1 MTPKQARKLL
11 IQYLS
16 KYSHN
21 FSFYRYLRKIS
32 RIFSLPEKHSTFFG
46 DLFEKNIINLV
57 NHLAIEDV
65 DSFDYV
71 LIKNGEH
78 YWPDIRGFLK
88 FLKEHT

>member
-16 KYSHN
+16 KYNRKFN
-21 FSFYRYLRKIS
+21 FYQDLRKIS

-57 NHLAIEDV
+57 NHLAIEDM